1 MPSAKVLE
9 QKKAVV
15 AALAEKF
22 GKAASGVLVKYQ
34 GITVEQDTALRKS
47 LREAGVEYSVI
58 KNTLIGRACDEIG
71 YGALK
76 EHLEGMNAIAISYDD
91 PVAPAKILK
100 QYAEKIECFELRAG
114 FLDGAVIDTATVIA
128 LADTPSKETMIARI
142 LGSIQGPIQSLAI
155 ALNAVVEKGDAAP
168 AAEEAAPEAPAEAA
182 PEAPAE
188 EAAPEAPAEAA
199 PEAPAEEAAPEAPAE
214 APAEE
219 APAAE

>member
-9 QKKAVV
+9 QKKTVV
-15 AALAEKF
+15 AELAEKF

-58 KNTLIGRACDEIG
+58 KNTLIGRACDEVG
-71 YGALK
+71 YGAMK

-114 FLDGAVIDTATVIA
+114 FLDGAVIDTKTVEE

-155 ALNAVVEKGDAAP
+155 ALNAVVEKGG
-168 AAEEAAPEAPAEAA
+168 EA
-182 PEAPAE
+182 APAE
-188 EAAPEAPAEAA
+188 EAAAPAE
-199 PEAPAEEAAPEAPAE
+199 EAPAE
-214 APAEE
+214 APAEVAAAE
-219 APAAE
+219 APAEAPAEVAAPAEEKTDAE

>member
-9 QKKAVV
+9 QKKAIV
-15 AALAEKF
+15 AELAEKF
-22 GKAASGVLVKYQ
+22 GKASSGVLVKYQ

-47 LREAGVEYSVI
+47 LREAGVEYTVI
-58 KNTLIGRACDEIG
+58 KNTLIGRACDEVG
-71 YGALK
+71 FGAMK

-100 QYAEKIECFELRAG
+100 QYAEKIDCFELRAG
-114 FLDGAVIDTATVIA
+114 FLDGAVIDTATVVE

-155 ALNAVVEKGDAAP
+155 ALNAVVEKGGEAAP
-168 AAEEAAPEAPAEAA
+168 AKAEEAPVQEA
-182 PEAPAE
+182 
-188 EAAPEAPAEAA
+188 
-199 PEAPAEEAAPEAPAE
+199 APAE

-219 APAAE
+219 AAAPAEEAPAEAPAEDAPAAE

>member
-9 QKKAVV
+9 QKKAQV
-15 AALAEKF
+15 ASLAEKF

-47 LREAGVEYSVI
+47 LREAGVEYTVI
-58 KNTLIGRACDEIG
+58 KNTLIGRACDEVG
-71 YGALK
+71 YGAMK

-100 QYAEKIECFELRAG
+100 QYAEKIDCFELRAG
-114 FLDGAVIDTATVIA
+114 FLDGAVIDTATVAA

-155 ALNAVVEKGDAAP
+155 ALNAVVEKGGEAAP
-168 AAEEAAPEAPAEAA
+168 AADEASPAAEAPAE
-182 PEAPAE
+182 
-188 EAAPEAPAEAA
+188 
-199 PEAPAEEAAPEAPAE
+199 E

-219 APAAE
+219 APAAEAPAEEAPAEKTEEAPAETPAAE

>member
-15 AALAEKF
+15 AELAEKF
-22 GKAASGVLVKYQ
+22 GKATSGVLVKYQ

-58 KNTLIGRACDEIG
+58 KNTLIGRACDEVG
-71 YGALK
+71 YGAMK

-114 FLDGAVIDTATVIA
+114 FLDGAVIDTATVLE
-128 LADTPSKETMIARI
+128 LAETPSKESMIARI

-155 ALNAVVEKGDAAP
+155 ALNAIVEKGGGVA
-168 AAEEAAPEAPAEAA
+168 
-182 PEAPAE
+182 APAE
-188 EAAPEAPAEAA
+188 EAK
-199 PEAPAEEAAPEAPAE
+199 AEEVAETPAE

>member
-1 MPSAKVLE
+1 MGLRHFNRRKKNMPSAKVLE

-15 AALAEKF
+15 AELAEKF

-58 KNTLIGRACDEIG
+58 KNTLIGRACDEVG
-71 YGALK
+71 YGAMK

-100 QYAEKIECFELRAG
+100 QYADKIECFELRAG
-114 FLDGAVIDTATVIA
+114 FLDGAVIDTATVIE

-155 ALNAVVEKGDAAP
+155 ALNAVVEKGGEAAP
-168 AAEEAAPEAPAEAA
+168 AEEAKAEEAAPAEEAPAEA
-182 PEAPAE
+182 PA
-188 EAAPEAPAEAA
+188 
-199 PEAPAEEAAPEAPAE
+199 